1 MSDAVNECSK
11 ELNEKGVQIPP
22 EQLCFDFS
30 HFSQSSCKIAAFFFF
45 FYSQLICLAVHLRM
59 LFCTVISITPVVIY
73 MSQSI
78 KEREGNRTTLIQSQF
93 ALVGEYKVGRK
104 HHVYKN

>member
-45 FYSQLICLAVHLRM
+45 LQSTNM
-59 LFCTVISITPVVIY
+59 SGSTSENVILHSY
-73 MSQSI
+73 
-78 KEREGNRTTLIQSQF
+78 
-93 ALVGEYKVGRK
+93 K
-104 HHVYKN
+104 HHTSCHLYVSIY